1 VTGLHEGNSW
11 LSFLV
16 DAFFYEKDVPIRK
29 KCKKIAGKR
38 DLEGKKIEYCLIFEQ
53 CFSKMEQKNP
63 ERAARDFRKSTFN

>member
-29 KCKKIAGKR
+29 KCKKL
-38 DLEGKKIEYCLIFEQ
+38 LESGI
-53 CFSKMEQKNP
+53 
-63 ERAARDFRKSTFN
+63 